1 MNVRLLLAS
10 LALVACGSPP
20 EPVAPTA
27 AAEPEA
33 EGPAAEPAAA
43 EPAAP
48 ARRRKPFEIY
58 NACAEVTT
66 LVFSDDP
73 KADDSSRRTI
83 SPFSTSE
90 GPRDDEGNQT
100 VWLLDE
106 GGEPLVKVR
115 VTRGMKR
122 VEVGRSCR
130 TLDAR

>member
-1 MNVRLLLAS
+1 MDVRSLFAS
-10 LALVACGSPP
+10 LALFACASPP
-20 EPVAPTA
+20 EPVAPA
-27 AAEPEA
+27 ATAEPEA
-33 EGPAAEPAAA
+33 EGSAAQPTAAQPAT
-43 EPAAP
+43 P

-106 GGEPLVKVR
+106 AGEPLVKVR